1 MAIASRRSLFL
12 SSTLGL
18 AFAGACVPAIA
29 CDAECPYIGTVCAVA
44 FNFCPQGYLQ
54 ANGAVVNVN
63 QYAALYALI
72 GNMYG
77 GTAPNTFALPDLRA
91 RTLVG
96 TGQSPDST
104 ATTPIAL
111 AQKVGQQGVAL
122 NANQMAPHIHPAT
135 FTPVTGPVAI
145 TIPATTGDLAVSTS
159 LPVSTNVGT
168 TTGATSALTTGPTGS
183 LAGLSGASGLTA
195 VNFKGPYTTAAPAA
209 GSTATLPATVQVTGT
224 ASTAAV
230 TTNITSITGGA
241 VGIGP
246 NNTTLQAVPT
256 QAPGLGLTMCIAVN
270 GLYPTRP

>member
-29 CDAECPYIGTVCAVA
+29 CDAESPYIGTVCAVA

-168 TTGATSALTTGPTGS
+168 TTGATSALTNGQTGY

-230 TTNITSITGGA
+230 TTNVTTITGGT
-241 VGIGP
+241 VGVGA
-246 NNTTLQAVPT
+246 NTTTGQPVPT